1 MANTYRE
8 TIESVIK
15 MNENLI
21 EGSTKDIKMFSKEI
35 AEQRKKD
42 REMIEWV
49 WSSGVVTEWEM
60 NYYNKNYKSDATRKL
75 MNRRAWEYR
84 FRKSLEKSNR
94 EWKEMLAE

>member
-1 MANTYRE
+1 MTYRE

-15 MNENLI
+15 MNEELI
-21 EGSTKDIKMFSKEI
+21 RGSTDDIKMFSKEI

-42 REMIEWV
+42 KEMVEWV

-60 NYYNKNYKSDATRKL
+60 NYYNKDYKSDTTRKL

-84 FRKSLEKSNR
+84 FRKRLENSNR